1 VSRSR
6 LRASDLRAPFH
17 GVRTLAGA
25 PDDECEASV
34 LRRVGEYAARM
45 PPTQF
50 FCLVPACV
58 LWTAPLPPSAFF
70 TLADDGAWKDRP
82 LDVGVILPA
91 RAPRCDG
98 VRGRS
103 VNPGWAE
110 VVEHPLSSLPVTSP
124 ASTWAMMGQFLGD
137 EDLIALG
144 DAMVREPMHPDDP
157 PALTG
162 LAALDRAIAVGRRPG
177 IPRLR
182 EALPFIRTRSRS
194 RQETRLRLALTRDAR
209 LREPSLNWPV
219 HIDEVMVA
227 QIDVAYPR
235 LRLGFEY
242 EGEQHLT
249 DAAQWAKDIRRYEML
264 ADLGWRIIRVTKSDL
279 DAQRPDFVRRA
290 RAAFAA
296 ATHRVGA

>member
-1 VSRSR
+1 M
-6 LRASDLRAPFH
+6 
-17 GVRTLAGA
+17 
-25 PDDECEASV
+25 

-50 FCLVPACV
+50 FCLVSACV
-58 LWTAPLPPSAFF
+58 LWNAPLPPSVFF
-70 TLADDGAWKDRP
+70 TFTDDGAWKDRP
-82 LDVGVILPA
+82 LDVGVTLPA
-91 RAPRCDG
+91 RAPRCGG

-110 VVEHPLSSLPVTSP
+110 VVEHPVSGLPLTSP

-157 PALTG
+157 PALAS
-162 LAALDRAIAVGRRPG
+162 LAALDAAIAVGRRPG

-194 RQETRLRLALTRDAR
+194 RQESRLRLALTRDAR
-209 LREPSLNWPV
+209 LPEPSLNWPV
-219 HIDEVMVA
+219 YIDEILVA
-227 QIDVAYPR
+227 MIDVAYPE

-242 EGEQHLT
+242 EGEHHLT
-249 DAAQWAKDIRRYEML
+249 DATQWAKDIRRYEML
-264 ADLGWRIIRVTKSDL
+264 VDLGWRIIRVTKSDL
-279 DAQRPDFVRRA
+279 DVERTGFIRRA
-290 RAAFAA
+290 RAAVAA
-296 ATHRVGA
+296 SLHRTDG